1 MYIAVT
7 RVSRCI
13 EADAACA
20 IRNPAVA
27 AVRPDKS
34 FARGVQ
40 CAIAWVALNLEG
52 KAAGIVCSSAIAALV
67 AALTR
72 MELLGQFFVALDH
85 AVVLDLLLLLRNRTT
100 AETTGKAQP
109 TTSHRKQTRE
119 NKPEI

>member
-20 IRNPAVA
+20 IRNPTVA

-100 AETTGKAQP
+100 AETTGKASTDNKSQK
-109 TTSHRKQTRE
+109 TNKRKQT
-119 NKPEI
+119 

>member
-20 IRNPAVA
+20 IRNPTVA

-100 AETTGKAQP
+100 AETTGTCKASTDNKSQK
-109 TTSHRKQTRE
+109 TNKRKQT
-119 NKPEI
+119 